1 MSRRTLVFVACSP
14 HPRSGVSTTARLLTD
29 FYLSRLTE
37 VEGFDT
43 DPHAPRYHE
52 WFPDRTRVIDT
63 ADIRGQISLFDRLL
77 IDDGTPKIVDVWQ
90 RAYDRFFKTVKEIGF
105 VEEARARG
113 VQPILLF
120 HADHTDSALASAKFL
135 SAAWPDLPMLI
146 VQNEGAA
153 PLGAYAHETLG
164 QYPTTRRFLIG
175 ALDGAVAK
183 TLDEPDLSLSRML
196 VSPPPD
202 MSIVIRAALKA
213 WIAPIFTQFRS
224 FELRHELDGAQFLK

>member
-77 IDDGTPKIVDVWQ
+77 VDDGVPKIVDVWQ
-90 RAYDRFFKTVKEIGF
+90 RAYDRFFRTVKEIGF
-105 VEEARARG
+105 VEEAHLRG
-113 VQPILLF
+113 VEPILLF
-120 HADHTDSALASAKFL
+120 HVDPTDSSLASAQSL
-135 SAAWPDLPMLI
+135 SAAWRDVSMVV
-146 VQNEGAA
+146 VQNEA
-153 PLGAYAHETLG
+153 P
-164 QYPTTRRFLIG
+164 RRSAPMPMRRSPIIRRR
-175 ALDGAVAK
+175 ANSSSARWTA
-183 TLDEPDLSLSRML
+183 PSRKRWM
-196 VSPPPD
+196 SP
-202 MSIVIRAALKA
+202 ICR
-213 WIAPIFTQFRS
+213 
-224 FELRHELDGAQFLK
+224 

>member
-29 FYLSRLTE
+29 FYLSRRAE

-52 WFPDRTRVIDT
+52 LFPDRTRVIDT

-77 IDDGTPKIVDVWQ
+77 VDDGIPKIVDVWQ
-90 RAYDRFFKTVKEIGF
+90 RSYDRFFTTVKDIGF
-105 VEEARARG
+105 VEEAHLRG
-113 VQPILLF
+113 VEPILLF
-120 HADHTDSALASAKFL
+120 HADQSDSSLASARAL
-135 SAAWPDLPMLI
+135 SAAWRDLPMVV

-153 PLGAYAHETLG
+153 PLGPYAHETLG
-164 QYPTTRRFLIG
+164 YYPSTRRFVVG
-175 ALDGAVAK
+175 PLDGAVAK
-183 TLDEPDLSLSRML
+183 ILEQPNLSLSRVI
-196 VSPPPD
+196 VSPPPE

-213 WIAPIFTQFRS
+213 WITPIFMQFRS

>member
-77 IDDGTPKIVDVWQ
+77 VDDGVPKIVDVWQ

-113 VQPILLF
+113 VEPIVLF
-120 HADHTDSALASAKFL
+120 HVDQTNSALASAKSL
-135 SAAWPDLPMLI
+135 SAAWRDVPMVI

-164 QYPTTRRFLIG
+164 HYPSTRRFLIG

-183 TLDEPDLSLSRML
+183 TLDEPDLSLSRLL
-196 VSPPPD
+196 VSPPPE

>member
-29 FYLSRLTE
+29 FYLSRLAD

-52 WFPDRTRVIDT
+52 LFPDRTQVIDI
-63 ADIRGQISLFDRLL
+63 AAIRGQISLFDRLL
-77 IDDGTPKIVDVWQ
+77 VDDGVPKIVDVWQ
-90 RAYDRFFKTVKEIGF
+90 RSYDRFFKTVKEIGF
-105 VEEARARG
+105 VEEAHLRG
-113 VQPILLF
+113 VEPIVLF
-120 HADHTDSALASAKFL
+120 HADSSESALASAQSL
-135 SAAWPDLPMLI
+135 SASWRDLPMVV

-164 QYPTTRRFLIG
+164 HYPSTRRFVIG
-175 ALDGAVAK
+175 PLDGAVAK
-183 TLDEPDLSLSRML
+183 TLEQPDVSLSRLL
-196 VSPPPD
+196 VAPPPE

-213 WIAPIFTQFRS
+213 WIAPIFTQFHS
-224 FELRHELDGAQFLK
+224 FELRRRLEGAQFLK

>member
-29 FYLSRLTE
+29 FYLSRSTE

-52 WFPDRTRVIDT
+52 LFPDRTRVIDT

-77 IDDGTPKIVDVWQ
+77 VDDGIPKIVDVWQ

-105 VEEARARG
+105 VEEAHMRG
-113 VQPILLF
+113 VEPIILF
-120 HADHTDSALASAKFL
+120 HVDQTDSSLASAQSL
-135 SAAWPDLPMLI
+135 SAAWRNLAMVV

-164 QYPTTRRFLIG
+164 HYPSTRKFVIG

-183 TLDEPDLSLSRML
+183 SLEQPNLSLSRLL
-196 VSPPPD
+196 VSPPPE
-202 MSIVIRAALKA
+202 MSIVVRAALKA

-224 FELRHELDGAQFLK
+224 FELRHDLDGAQFLK